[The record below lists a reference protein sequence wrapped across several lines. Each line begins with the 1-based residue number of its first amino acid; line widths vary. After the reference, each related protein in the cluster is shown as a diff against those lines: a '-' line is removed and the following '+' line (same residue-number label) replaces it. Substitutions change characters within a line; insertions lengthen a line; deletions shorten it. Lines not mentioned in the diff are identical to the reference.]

1 MLQTLRL
8 GLLYLREQLRYYL
21 MGTVLTP
28 AREEITDTKSLQ
40 ACLDTLVDQDMAQLF
55 GNLPPSDE
63 KVGCSH
69 LLPACCPDR
78 GCVDAECLYKR
89 G

>member
-8 GLLYLREQLRYYL
+8 GLLYLREQLRYNL

-40 ACLDTLVDQDMAQLF
+40 ACLDTLVDQDMAKLY

-63 KVGCSH
+63 KGGCSH
-69 LLPACCPDR
+69 LLTGLLPRSWLRRC
-78 GCVDAECLYKR
+78 
-89 G
+89 